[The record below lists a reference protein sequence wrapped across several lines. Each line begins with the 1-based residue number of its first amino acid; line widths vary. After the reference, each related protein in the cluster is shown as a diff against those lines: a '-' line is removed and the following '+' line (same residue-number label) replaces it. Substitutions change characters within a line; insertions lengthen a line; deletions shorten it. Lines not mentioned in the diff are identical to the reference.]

1 MSESLPDFDS
11 LPKVEGQPQGNAWAY
26 WGKDDQLGTLN
37 LLTKKVKKEAVKE
50 VRLGESCQLDLRLD
64 FFSYR
69 VAGREGF
76 KQKILDFKET
86 NAGGMYEIYAHDD
99 VVTFNTQGSSQ
110 WDGFRHVG
118 LQGPGTYF
126 NGMKHEEISRD
137 EAGRNGIH
145 KWVEKGGIVGRGV
158 LLDYLRW
165 QQEMGN
171 PVKKVDASTEI
182 TVDEL
187 ESVASYQGTSF
198 KPGDILII
206 RMGFIDWYNETS
218 RSSAHDALEVGAFIG
233 LQASME
239 MVKWIWN
246 NHFAAIACDSLGLEV
261 CPSPFGVKGKVCL
274 HEWMLAH
281 WGCPIG
287 ELWNLE
293 GLSKLCAE
301 AGKWSFLFTSAPLH
315 VFGGVGSPANAIA
328 LL

>member
-1 MSESLPDFDS
+1 M
-11 LPKVEGQPQGNAWAY
+11 
-26 WGKDDQLGTLN
+26 
-37 LLTKKVKKEAVKE
+37 
-50 VRLGESCQLDLRLD
+50 
-64 FFSYR
+64 
-69 VAGREGF
+69 
-76 KQKILDFKET
+76 
-86 NAGGMYEIYAHDD
+86 
-99 VVTFNTQGSSQ
+99 
-110 WDGFRHVG
+110 
-118 LQGPGTYF
+118 
-126 NGMKHEEISRD
+126 
-137 EAGRNGIH
+137 
-145 KWVEKGGIVGRGV
+145 GRGV